1 MHACMQGDG
10 QLKRR
15 ISLKAFREGVLK
27 VSFGVRVLVHR
38 LSSDCL
44 VVR

>member
-1 MHACMQGDG
+1 MHACREKG

-27 VSFGVRVLVHR
+27 VTFWVRVLVHR
-38 LSSDCL
+38 LSFDWL